1 MNNFL
6 VKNNF
11 FDGTIDLAVG
21 EARIVRDALFT
32 TLDLYRSQ
40 NQLNIDLYSNNKCEY
55 QQPTGYP
62 PLVKFLENKYQA
74 PVVICNGAK
83 NCLGAVF
90 YALNKLGKK
99 KLGLSSPYWCLLPPI
114 IQAHNLEQVSDQS
127 DYNAYLAVLPRN
139 PDGYMITAEQ
149 AKHLAYWHKDLDI
162 PFILDEVYNSP
173 IYFPKYEGFGSL
185 GDVQIY
191 SISKGLGLSGL
202 RVGIAVCNNPEF
214 YHLIQEYIEMMTV
227 GVSTISQSIVLEL
240 LTDLEQKETYDVFIQ
255 RCQEGL
261 IENKTIIKSIRKD
274 ILDVPEDIVDVPG
287 MFLWSKCLRPDV
299 FEKAKVNVAD
309 GKHFGGQ
316 DGYIRMN
323 LAVEKE
329 VLIEVVKRLNNV

>member
-1 MNNFL
+1 MSNL
-6 VKNNF
+6 LLAIPKL
-11 FDGTIDLAVG
+11 DPSWIDLSVG
-21 EARIVRDALFT
+21 EAHIVRHALFN

-40 NQLNIDLYSNNKCEY
+40 SALSVDLYSNNKCEY
-55 QQPTGYP
+55 QPPTGYP
-62 PLVKFLENKYQA
+62 PLVKFLEDKHQA
-74 PVVICNGAK
+74 PVVITNGAK
-83 NCLGAVF
+83 QALGAVS
-90 YALNKLGKK
+90 YALNKMGKK
-99 KLGLSSPYWCLLPPI
+99 RVALTNPFWALLPPI
-114 IQAHNLEQVSDQS
+114 MKAHGLEIVDRTY
-127 DYNAYLAVLPRN
+127 DAYLAVLPNN
-139 PDGYMITAEQ
+139 PSGRMFDPDLLKLLVE
-149 AKHLAYWHKDLDI
+149 WHKNNNV
-162 PFILDEVYNSP
+162 PFIHDAVYFNP
-173 IYFPKYEGFGSL
+173 IYLPAYKDFPAY

-191 SISKGLGLSGL
+191 SMSKYLGLSGL
-202 RVGIAVCNNPEF
+202 RVGYAVCPNEQF
-214 YHLIQEYIEMMTV
+214 YHDIQEYMEMMTV